1 MSVRYRRIFLL
12 KVTLRAALFRF
23 PRNFAKFRG
32 TLGETKE
39 EAGVK
44 HLRNVAM
51 LALLAAGIL
60 LGVDTAMPAG
70 EVAVALKGYDPV
82 AYFTDKRPM
91 VGDTQYQYEWDGA
104 VYRFASAEHLALFKS
119 DPDRYLPQYKNWCA
133 ASVAK
138 GEKVYGNPEWWLVV
152 DGRLYLF
159 GKPIGPGLMSKEPAA
174 MKNQADENWSKV
186 SHLPDPPLP
195 GYMRGASESR

>member
-1 MSVRYRRIFLL
+1 M
-12 KVTLRAALFRF
+12 
-23 PRNFAKFRG
+23 
-32 TLGETKE
+32 E

-44 HLRNVAM
+44 HLRDVAM

-60 LGVDTAMPAG
+60 LGINTATRAG
-70 EVAVALKGYDPV
+70 EAALALKGYDPV
-82 AYFTDKRPM
+82 AYLTDKRPM
-91 VGDTQYQYEWDGA
+91 VGDPQYQYEWDGA

-138 GEKVYGNPEWWLVV
+138 GEKVYGNPEYWLVV

-159 GKPIGPGLMSKEPAA
+159 GQPIGPDLMNKDPAA
-174 MKNQADENWSKV
+174 MRSQADENWSKV

-195 GYMRGASESR
+195 DYMRSTGERR